1 MVQEAITWSPGRSAR
16 QQSLALQHSNRS
28 AGRILNTD
36 FHFHSFKIKVMH
48 ALKQPDYNKR
58 LVHFYL
64 EVCLTALKIIVTLSF
79 FKWVFKKKLKY
90 FFKLC
95 FYIALGNIVVFHLRY
110 KNKSGIFYNDTD
122 LLPTNLNSDT
132 VLLV

>member
-1 MVQEAITWSPGRSAR
+1 MRTPENIEMVQEAITWSPGRSAR

-36 FHFHSFKIKVMH
+36 FHFHPFKIKVMH

-58 LVHFYL
+58 LVNFYL

-79 FKWVFKKKLKY
+79 FKWVFKKKTKI
-90 FFKLC
+90 FFQTL
-95 FYIALGNIVVFHLRY
+95 FLYRLREY
-110 KNKSGIFYNDTD
+110 SSLSFEI
-122 LLPTNLNSDT
+122 
-132 VLLV
+132 